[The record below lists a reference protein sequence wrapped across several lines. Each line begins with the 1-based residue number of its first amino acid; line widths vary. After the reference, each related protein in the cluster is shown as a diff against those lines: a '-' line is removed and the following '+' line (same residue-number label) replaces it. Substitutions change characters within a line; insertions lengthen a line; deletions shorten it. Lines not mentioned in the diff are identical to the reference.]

1 VPLIRLARD
10 KRGLDTLYLLHQ
22 RSDGRGGARLRVLYF
37 CAAPQ
42 GLVFGRPWLDAATQ
56 RALERQFP
64 DVDFDW
70 PALLREVEQRRL
82 PPPIEPQA
90 RRLRPSAKTD
100 RRPPSS
106 EVPADKPVSAKRKR
120 RRPSSSDTIAPTPA
134 GSGAV
139 PTPGDS
145 ASDPVAAPII
155 ES

>member
-1 VPLIRLARD
+1 MPLIRLARD

-22 RSDGRGGARLRVLYF
+22 RSDGRGGTRLRVLYF

-82 PPPIEPQA
+82 PPAIEPQA
-90 RRLRPSAKTD
+90 RRPRPSVKTD

-106 EVPADKPVSAKRKR
+106 EVPADKPASAKRKR
-120 RRPSSSDTIAPTPA
+120 RRGAPSDTVAPSTAAPAA
-134 GSGAV
+134 GSAPAV
-139 PTPGDS
+139 STR
-145 ASDPVAAPII
+145 DPAATPII